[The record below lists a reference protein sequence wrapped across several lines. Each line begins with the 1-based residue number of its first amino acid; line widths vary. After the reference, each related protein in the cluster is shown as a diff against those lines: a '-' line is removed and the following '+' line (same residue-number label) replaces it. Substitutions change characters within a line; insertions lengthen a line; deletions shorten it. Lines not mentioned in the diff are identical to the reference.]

1 MENVRHRPRDA
12 KRGRF
17 FSTADVGKRKALA
30 EFEALAPV
38 TIVEAFDT
46 AGWRHQFGLAKTP
59 SPSHPPVFEVQ
70 TVDAVAMLLGVTG
83 CRLGMPAFHIFTAV
97 RFVRRQLHKQ
107 QPQKG
112 GIRRRYGGTSN
123 GTFFRKGDWVEV
135 VTKFYRIRGW
145 VCGLP
150 TAATPKV
157 GVAGTGGPL
166 FPRPPTTFRFEPDA
180 ATDRVAP
187 PHRFAF
193 MIGGALYR
201 PPGCPTPWM
210 RW

>member
-1 MENVRHRPRDA
+1 M
-12 KRGRF
+12 
-17 FSTADVGKRKALA
+17 GKRKAPA

-145 VCGLP
+145 ICGLP

-157 GVAGTGGPL
+157 GVAGTDGTRLAQFGPRQRRLLARAGGFTWRRETKAVL
-166 FPRPPTTFRFEPDA
+166 LPTVQTGGLRTA
-180 ATDRVAP
+180 A
-187 PHRFAF
+187 
-193 MIGGALYR
+193 
-201 PPGCPTPWM
+201 
-210 RW
+210 

>member
-1 MENVRHRPRDA
+1 VENVRHRPRNG

-83 CRLGMPAFHIFTAV
+83 CRLGVPAFHIFTAV
-97 RFVRRQLHKQ
+97 RFVPRRLHKQ

-135 VTKFYRIRGW
+135 VTKFYRIRGG

-150 TAATPKV
+150 TSATPKV
-157 GVAGTGGPL
+157 GVAGTDGTRLGQFGPRQRRFLVRAGGFTWTRETKAVL
-166 FPRPPTTFRFEPDA
+166 LPTVQTGGLRTA
-180 ATDRVAP
+180 A
-187 PHRFAF
+187 
-193 MIGGALYR
+193 
-201 PPGCPTPWM
+201 
-210 RW
+210 